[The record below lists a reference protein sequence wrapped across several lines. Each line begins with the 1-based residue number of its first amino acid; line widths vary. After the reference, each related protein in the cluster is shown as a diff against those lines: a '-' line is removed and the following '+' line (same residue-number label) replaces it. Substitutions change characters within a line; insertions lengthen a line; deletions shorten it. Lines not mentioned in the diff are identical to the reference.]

1 MSDAMMK
8 MQVLTRAELALAQI
22 RLQRSLR
29 QAAWLAMAGLVG
41 LVSLAMMDVAIYH
54 ALTPWRGPA
63 IAALSIAVLNGVL
76 AAMFVAVA
84 QRIGANVSEE
94 RLAKQMRDLA
104 AAEVNNDVEQV
115 RAELAEVSQAA
126 RKVRSGL
133 SAVSTVPFELGS
145 LVLANLLK
153 SRKKK
158 R

>member
-63 IAALSIAVLNGVL
+63 LAALAIAVLNGVL

-84 QRIGANVSEE
+84 KRIAANVTEE
-94 RLAKQMRDLA
+94 RLAQQMRDLV
-104 AAEVNNDVEQV
+104 AAELNNDVEQV

-133 SAVSTVPFELGS
+133 TAVSTVPFELGS
-145 LVLANLLK
+145 LVLGNLLR
-153 SRKKK
+153 SHKK
-158 R
+158 RR

>member
-63 IAALSIAVLNGVL
+63 IAALSIAVMNGVL
-76 AAMFVAVA
+76 AIIFVAVA
-84 QRIGANVSEE
+84 RILAANVSEE

>member
-41 LVSLAMMDVAIYH
+41 LVALAMLDVAIYH

-76 AAMFVAVA
+76 AAMFVAAA
-84 QRIGANVSEE
+84 QRIAANVSEE

>member
-1 MSDAMMK
+1 VSDAMMK

-63 IAALSIAVLNGVL
+63 LAALAIAVLNGVL

-84 QRIGANVSEE
+84 KRIAANVTEE
-94 RLAKQMRDLA
+94 RLAQQMRDLV
-104 AAEVNNDVEQV
+104 AAELNNDVEQV

-133 SAVSTVPFELGS
+133 TAVSTVPFELGS
-145 LVLANLLK
+145 LVLGNLLR
-153 SRKKK
+153 SHKK
-158 R
+158 RR

>member
-1 MSDAMMK
+1 MMK

-41 LVSLAMMDVAIYH
+41 LVSLAMLDVAIYH

-76 AAMFVAVA
+76 AFIFVAVA
-84 QRIGANVSEE
+84 RILAANVAEE
-94 RLAKQMRDLA
+94 RLAQQMRDIA
-104 AAEVNNDVEQV
+104 AAELNNDVEKV
-115 RAELAEVSQAA
+115 RADLAEVSQAA

-145 LVLANLLK
+145 LVLANLLR
-153 SRKKK
+153 SRKKM

>member
-63 IAALSIAVLNGVL
+63 IAALSIAVMNGVL
-76 AAMFVAVA
+76 AIIFVAVA
-84 QRIGANVSEE
+84 RILAANVSEE

-115 RAELAEVSQAA
+115 RA
-126 RKVRSGL
+126 
-133 SAVSTVPFELGS
+133 
-145 LVLANLLK
+145 
-153 SRKKK
+153 
-158 R
+158 

>member
-84 QRIGANVSEE
+84 QKIGANVSEE

>member
-84 QRIGANVSEE
+84 QRIAANVSEE
-94 RLAKQMRDLA
+94 RLAQQMRDLA
-104 AAEVNNDVEQV
+104 AAELNNDVEQV

-145 LVLANLLK
+145 LVLANLLR
-153 SRKKK
+153 SRTKK

>member
-1 MSDAMMK
+1 MMK

-145 LVLANLLK
+145 LVLANLLR
-153 SRKKK
+153 SRTKK